1 MEEKKKKI
9 SDAFSYSSRLSE
21 EDGSQLGIG
30 IGIGNKKK
38 HNCRASS
45 LSIAKKKKKEKKK
58 EKGRFT
64 SGTGR
69 KECWCLVGLVSRL
82 CGMVDVVNSI
92 STTTLE
98 HGGF

>member
-38 HNCRASS
+38 TQLSS
-45 LSIAKKKKKEKKK
+45 FKLVDCKKKKKKKK
-58 EKGRFT
+58 KREGQIYKRHREKRM
-64 SGTGR
+64 
-69 KECWCLVGLVSRL
+69 LVFGGIGVT
-82 CGMVDVVNSI
+82 VVW
-92 STTTLE
+92 
-98 HGGF
+98 